1 MSPGQASWAEAAC
14 GGRGRAPRGD
24 PAGGEGMVP
33 EVWGIHCSRLKKLHH
48 VNSTRNHFCFHEC
61 SGPWAVGWALIVAGA
76 PRLRGGWGLGRAA
89 AGSEA
94 ALWFVWGGGGGRA
107 STSGTQ
113 KPGALLSHPCPFPD
127 PGRRDWAR
135 RERKSGLPPTAG

>member
-1 MSPGQASWAEAAC
+1 MGS
-14 GGRGRAPRGD
+14 
-24 PAGGEGMVP
+24 PAGGEGLLKQGEGTVP

-48 VNSTRNHFCFHEC
+48 VNLTSKHFCFHEC
-61 SGPWAVGWALIVAGA
+61 SGPWAVGWAPIVAGA

-94 ALWFVWGGGGGRA
+94 ALWFVWGGGRGRA

-113 KPGALLSHPCPFPD
+113 KPRALLSHPCPFSYRSWEERL
-127 PGRRDWAR
+127 GKE
-135 RERKSGLPPTAG
+135 REEKWPVPHCCVSTGGER